1 MPTCNGNLRFNFYV
15 GYCSPETPQ
24 YVARATDMD
33 LPVRWLAPES
43 LKYRHFSTASDVYG
57 FGVLVYE
64 VLTYGCTPYRNALKD
79 DEVSNRVSN
88 LDFETRTCD
97 RNFFIKRET
106 PWIPQFFVATRDLL

>member
-43 LKYRHFSTASDVYG
+43 LKDRHFSTASDVYG